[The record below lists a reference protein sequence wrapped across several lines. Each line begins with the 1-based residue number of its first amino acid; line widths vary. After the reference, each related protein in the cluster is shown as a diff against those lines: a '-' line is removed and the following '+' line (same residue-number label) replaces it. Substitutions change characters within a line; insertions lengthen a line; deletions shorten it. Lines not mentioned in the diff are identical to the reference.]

1 MLRHRRRPR
10 LTRRTAS
17 IARVSRLVRVIAG
30 AEEVAVMALRAI
42 RGATQLD
49 SDDRDHLL
57 VSVEELIGEIFTQND
72 VDTDRLVSMIFTA
85 TPDLHSEFPALAA
98 RQLGIGDVPLL
109 CAQEI
114 DVEGA
119 MPRVIRVMLHLES
132 DAPRSEIRH
141 VYLRGAAALRR
152 DLAQ

>member
-1 MLRHRRRPR
+1 
-10 LTRRTAS
+10 
-17 IARVSRLVRVIAG
+17 
-30 AEEVAVMALRAI
+30 VAVAVRAI

-49 SDDRDHLL
+49 ADDRDHLL
-57 VSVEELIGEIFTQND
+57 ASVEELIRAMLEQND
-72 VDTDRLVSMIFTA
+72 LRHGDLVSMLFTA
-85 TPDLHSEFPALAA
+85 TTDLHSEFPALAA

-114 DVEGA
+114 EVRGA
-119 MPRVIRVMLHLES
+119 LPRVIRVMMHVES
-132 DAPRSEIRH
+132 DRPHSEIRH

>member
-1 MLRHRRRPR
+1 
-10 LTRRTAS
+10 
-17 IARVSRLVRVIAG
+17 
-30 AEEVAVMALRAI
+30 MAMRAI

-57 VSVEELIGEIFTQND
+57 VSVEELIREIFSQND
-72 VDTDRLVSMIFTA
+72 VDTDNLVSMILTA

-114 DVEGA
+114 DVHGA
-119 MPRVIRVMLHLES
+119 MPRVIRVMLHIES
-132 DAPRSEIRH
+132 DVPRSEIRH

>member
-1 MLRHRRRPR
+1 
-10 LTRRTAS
+10 
-17 IARVSRLVRVIAG
+17 
-30 AEEVAVMALRAI
+30 MAMRAI

-49 SDDRDHLL
+49 VDDRDHLL
-57 VSVEELIGEIFTQND
+57 ASVEELIREILEQND
-72 VDTDRLVSMIFTA
+72 IETDKLVSMILTA

-114 DVEGA
+114 AVDGA
-119 MPRVIRVMLHLES
+119 MPRVIRVMVHIES
-132 DAPRSEIRH
+132 DLPRGEIRH

>member
-1 MLRHRRRPR
+1 
-10 LTRRTAS
+10 
-17 IARVSRLVRVIAG
+17 
-30 AEEVAVMALRAI
+30 MAMRAI
-42 RGATQLD
+42 RGAIQLD

-57 VSVEELIGEIFTQND
+57 VSVEELIREIFAQNK
-72 VDTDRLVSMIFTA
+72 VDTDRLVSMILTA

-114 DVEGA
+114 DVNGA
-119 MPRVIRVMLHLES
+119 MPRVIRVMVHIES
-132 DAPRSEIRH
+132 DVPRSEIRH

>member
-1 MLRHRRRPR
+1 
-10 LTRRTAS
+10 
-17 IARVSRLVRVIAG
+17 
-30 AEEVAVMALRAI
+30 MAMRAI

-49 SDDRDHLL
+49 VDDRDHLL
-57 VSVEELIGEIFTQND
+57 ASVEELIREILEQND
-72 VDTDRLVSMIFTA
+72 IETDKLVSMILTA

-114 DVEGA
+114 AVDGA
-119 MPRVIRVMLHLES
+119 MPRVIRVMVHIES
-132 DAPRSEIRH
+132 ELPRGEIRH

>member
-1 MLRHRRRPR
+1 
-10 LTRRTAS
+10 
-17 IARVSRLVRVIAG
+17 
-30 AEEVAVMALRAI
+30 MAIRAI

-57 VSVEELIGEIFTQND
+57 VSVEELIREILEQND
-72 VDTDRLVSMIFTA
+72 IDTDRLVSMILTA

-114 DVEGA
+114 DVDGA
-119 MPRVIRVMLHLES
+119 MPRVIRVMVHIES
-132 DAPRSEIRH
+132 DLPRGEIRH

>member
-1 MLRHRRRPR
+1 M
-10 LTRRTAS
+10 A
-17 IARVSRLVRVIAG
+17 
-30 AEEVAVMALRAI
+30 AVPVRAI

-49 SDDRDHLL
+49 VDDRDHLL
-57 VSVEELIGEIFTQND
+57 ASVDELIRAILEQNALR
-72 VDTDRLVSMIFTA
+72 TDDLISMIFTA

-109 CAQEI
+109 CSQEL
-114 DVEGA
+114 DVAGA
-119 MPRVIRVMLHLES
+119 MPRVIRVMVHAES
-132 DAPRSEIRH
+132 ARTKAEVRH

>member
-1 MLRHRRRPR
+1 
-10 LTRRTAS
+10 
-17 IARVSRLVRVIAG
+17 
-30 AEEVAVMALRAI
+30 MAIRAI

-49 SDDRDHLL
+49 SDVRDHLL
-57 VSVEELIGEIFTQND
+57 VSVEELIREIFSAND
-72 VDTDRLVSMIFTA
+72 VDTDKLVSMVFTA
-85 TPDLHSEFPALAA
+85 TSDLHSEFPALAA

-114 DVEGA
+114 DVEGS
-119 MPRVIRVMLHLES
+119 MPRVIRVMLHIQS
-132 DAPRSEIRH
+132 DVPRSEIRH

>member
-1 MLRHRRRPR
+1 MP
-10 LTRRTAS
+10 
-17 IARVSRLVRVIAG
+17 V
-30 AEEVAVMALRAI
+30 RAI

-49 SDDRDHLL
+49 RDDREHLL
-57 VSVEELIGEIFTQND
+57 ESVDELIREVLAQNELG
-72 VDTDRLVSMIFTA
+72 TDELISMIFTA

-109 CAQEI
+109 CTQELDI
-114 DVEGA
+114 TGA
-119 MPRVIRVMLHLES
+119 MPRVIRVMVHAEM
-132 DAPRSEIRH
+132 DRPKADVRH

>member
-1 MLRHRRRPR
+1 
-10 LTRRTAS
+10 
-17 IARVSRLVRVIAG
+17 
-30 AEEVAVMALRAI
+30 MAMRAI

-57 VSVEELIGEIFTQND
+57 VSVEELIREIFAQND
-72 VDTDRLVSMIFTA
+72 VDTDRLVSMILTA

-114 DVEGA
+114 DVNGA
-119 MPRVIRVMLHLES
+119 MPRVIRVMVHIES
-132 DAPRSEIRH
+132 DLPRSEIRH

>member
-1 MLRHRRRPR
+1 
-10 LTRRTAS
+10 
-17 IARVSRLVRVIAG
+17 
-30 AEEVAVMALRAI
+30 MAIRAI

-49 SDDRDHLL
+49 RDDRDHLL
-57 VSVEELIGEIFTQND
+57 VSVEELIREILEQND
-72 VDTDRLVSMIFTA
+72 IDTDRLVSMILTA

-114 DVEGA
+114 DVDGA
-119 MPRVIRVMLHLES
+119 MPRVIRVMVHIES
-132 DAPRSEIRH
+132 DLPRSEIRH

>member
-1 MLRHRRRPR
+1 
-10 LTRRTAS
+10 
-17 IARVSRLVRVIAG
+17 
-30 AEEVAVMALRAI
+30 MAIRAI

-49 SDDRDHLL
+49 RDDRHHLL
-57 VSVEELIGEIFTQND
+57 VSVEELIREILEQND
-72 VDTDRLVSMIFTA
+72 IDTEKLVSMIFTA
-85 TPDLHSEFPALAA
+85 TSDLHSEFPALAA

-114 DVEGA
+114 DVDGA
-119 MPRVIRVMLHLES
+119 MPRVIRVMVHIES
-132 DAPRSEIRH
+132 DLPRDEIRH

>member
-1 MLRHRRRPR
+1 M
-10 LTRRTAS
+10 A
-17 IARVSRLVRVIAG
+17 VR
-30 AEEVAVMALRAI
+30 ALRGAI
-42 RGATQLD
+42 QLD
-49 SDDRDHLL
+49 ADDRDHLL
-57 VSVEELIGEIFTQND
+57 ASVDELIRALLEQNGI
-72 VDTDRLVSMIFTA
+72 DTDQLVSMILTA

-114 DVEGA
+114 DVHGA
-119 MPRVIRVMLHLES
+119 MPRVIRVMMHVET
-132 DAPRSEIRH
+132 ARARSEIRH

>member
-1 MLRHRRRPR
+1 
-10 LTRRTAS
+10 
-17 IARVSRLVRVIAG
+17 
-30 AEEVAVMALRAI
+30 MAIRAI

-49 SDDRDHLL
+49 SDVRDHLL
-57 VSVEELIGEIFTQND
+57 VSVEELIREIFEQND
-72 VDTDRLVSMIFTA
+72 VDTDKLVSMVFTA
-85 TPDLHSEFPALAA
+85 TSDLHSEFPALAA

-114 DVEGA
+114 DVDGA
-119 MPRVIRVMLHLES
+119 MPRVMRVMVHIES
-132 DAPRSEIRH
+132 DLPRDEIRH

>member
-1 MLRHRRRPR
+1 
-10 LTRRTAS
+10 
-17 IARVSRLVRVIAG
+17 
-30 AEEVAVMALRAI
+30 MALRAI

-57 VSVEELIGEIFTQND
+57 VSVEELIREIFIQND
-72 VDTDRLVSMIFTA
+72 VDTDKLVSMVFTA

-114 DVEGA
+114 DVAGS
-119 MPRVIRVMLHLES
+119 MPRVIRVMLHIES
-132 DAPRSEIRH
+132 DVPRSEIRH
-141 VYLRGAAALRR
+141 IYLRGAAALRR

>member
-1 MLRHRRRPR
+1 MP
-10 LTRRTAS
+10 TR
-17 IARVSRLVRVIAG
+17 
-30 AEEVAVMALRAI
+30 AVRAI

-49 SDDRDHLL
+49 RDDRDHLL
-57 VSVEELIGEIFTQND
+57 ASVDELIRSILEQNAIESD
-72 VDTDRLVSMIFTA
+72 DLVSMILTA
-85 TPDLHSEFPALAA
+85 TPDLRSEFPAVAA
-98 RQLGIGDVPLL
+98 RALGIGDVPLL

-119 MPRVIRVMLHLES
+119 LPRVIRVMVHVHS
-132 DAPRSEIRH
+132 DRSRDQIKH

>member
-1 MLRHRRRPR
+1 
-10 LTRRTAS
+10 
-17 IARVSRLVRVIAG
+17 
-30 AEEVAVMALRAI
+30 MAIRAI

-49 SDDRDHLL
+49 RDDRDHLL
-57 VSVEELIGEIFTQND
+57 VSVEELIREILEQND
-72 VDTDRLVSMIFTA
+72 IDTDKLVSMILTA

-114 DVEGA
+114 DVDGA
-119 MPRVIRVMLHLES
+119 MPRVIRVMVHIES
-132 DAPRSEIRH
+132 DLPRDEIRH

>member
-1 MLRHRRRPR
+1 M
-10 LTRRTAS
+10 
-17 IARVSRLVRVIAG
+17 
-30 AEEVAVMALRAI
+30 AVRAI

-49 SDDRDHLL
+49 VDDRDHLL
-57 VSVEELIGEIFTQND
+57 LSVDELIREILSQNSLA
-72 VDTDRLVSMIFTA
+72 TDDLISMLFTA

-109 CAQEI
+109 CTQELDI
-114 DVEGA
+114 AGA
-119 MPRVIRVMLHLES
+119 MPRVIRVMVHAETGLTKAEV
-132 DAPRSEIRH
+132 RH